1 MNTFRIFSESRS
13 FISLSLLFLLIS
25 TFMPVCHAEAETA
38 AGVDHHLSNASGGDR
53 HTGEFG
59 HTGKT
64 ADNCCSDLSAQVN
77 VLPLAVASSIRLDL
91 GDALPDVEALIPVP
105 LNVDSFS
112 AWRSLHFEATRLSVY
127 LLTRRLRI

>member
-1 MNTFRIFSESRS
+1 MNTFRTFSESRS

-25 TFMPVCHAEAETA
+25 TFAPVCHAEAGS
-38 AGVDHHLSNASGGDR
+38 AGVDHHHNNNSSSDDR
-53 HTGEFG
+53 HAGKFG
-59 HTGKT
+59 HTDET
-64 ADNCCSDLSAQVN
+64 PEHCCSDLSAQVN

-91 GDALPDVEALIPVP
+91 GDALPDIEALIPVP